1 MEVSHGDADV
11 TQPTAVPQT
20 DPAHPSRAS
29 VVIEHDASSA
39 SVARNWLS
47 GMLAAHRMPA
57 GQLDDATLVLS
68 ELVTNAW
75 RHGTGP
81 ISVGVVLADSG
92 DIQLFVTD
100 GEGSLPS
107 VAPLD
112 DGRVGGWGLQ
122 IVETVA
128 RAWGVEATRG
138 GKTVWAIVAPPR
150 AR

>member
-1 MEVSHGDADV
+1 MS
-11 TQPTAVPQT
+11 PR
-20 DPAHPSRAS
+20 PARVDSSRANAT
-29 VVIEHDASSA
+29 VTIEHDASSA
-39 SVARNWLS
+39 SVARSWLS
-47 GMLAAHRMPA
+47 GMLAAHRPPA
-57 GQLDDATLVLS
+57 AQLEDATLVLS

-100 GEGSLPS
+100 GEASLPS
-107 VAPLD
+107 VAPFD

-128 RAWGVEATRG
+128 RAWGVEATDG
-138 GKTVWAIVAPPR
+138 GKTVWAIVAPPQ